1 MSKDD
6 FRGGTSRTR
15 TEAST
20 ARKKAIS
27 QIKDPREKAIAT
39 SATKS
44 KSDKIKELE
53 QGVGSLDR
61 RINKAIKGGDTS
73 LAKDL
78 RARENKFTTK
88 LGLARALQLDGGV
101 VRSKDGKII
110 RSSTTGQPLL
120 TSKGRT
126 IFDQTKDQDFIDPT
140 RRLKNLYPKEFGK
153 MYPISTGLE
162 RGIKLLMKDFKKRD
176 IPYSNPLM
184 PAQRYSPPNID
195 PFAGK
200 SFDPNVGRYY
210 SGTNW
215 EEKARENVDDTNLE
229 VIKETKNK
237 NKNKPTD
244 TLQNIADEQIFRA
257 ALRTPQGVKAL
268 PPNFENTLNR
278 LTNINAL
285 TSGDYLKA
293 KQLLNNFQSVPPG
306 DLSSGIVNSLPPTFE
321 VAENTFFSPVV
332 SNDNKNLDLF
342 TEKEKGTFNNYFQTL
357 NDNKGFDVNFEN
369 PGVSYSKDVLGGTL
383 EAGVSGIGTDEPKA
397 GLFFNKVI

>member
-39 SATKS
+39 AATKS
-44 KSDKIKELE
+44 KSDRIKDIE

-78 RARENKFTTK
+78 RSRENKLTTK
-88 LGLARALQLDGGV
+88 LGIERALQLDGVV

-110 RSSTTGQPLL
+110 RTSTGQPVL
-120 TSKGRT
+120 TSKGRK
-126 IFDQTKDQDFIDPT
+126 IFDQTKDLDFIDPT

-184 PAQRYSPPNID
+184 PAQRYPLQNID
-195 PFAGK
+195 PKEDYFYET
-200 SFDPNVGRYY
+200 D
-210 SGTNW
+210 TL
-215 EEKARENVDDTNLE
+215 ENVDDTNIE

-237 NKNKPTD
+237 NKSTD
-244 TLQNIADEQIFRA
+244 TLQNIYEEKIFRD
-257 ALRTPQGVKAL
+257 ALVNPQNVRAL

-293 KQLLNNFQSVPPG
+293 KQLLDNFQYISPT
-306 DLSSGIVNSLPPTFE
+306 DLSSGIVNSLPSTFE
-321 VAENTFFSPVV
+321 VAENTSFTPLITNEPQILS
-332 SNDNKNLDLF
+332 DNRKKIAENTSFAPAISD
-342 TEKEKGTFNNYFQTL
+342 TL
-357 NDNKGFDVNFEN
+357 QSLSDNKGFDVNVQN
-369 PGVSYSKDVLGGTL
+369 PGIKYSKDFLGGTV
-383 EAGVSGIGTDEPKA
+383 EAGISGIGTDEPKA
-397 GLFFNKVI
+397 GLFYNKVI

>member
-39 SATKS
+39 AATKS
-44 KSDKIKELE
+44 KSDRIKDIE

-78 RARENKFTTK
+78 RSRENKLTTK
-88 LGLARALQLDGGV
+88 LGIERALQLDGGV

-110 RSSTTGQPLL
+110 RTSTGQPIL

-153 MYPISTGLE
+153 MYPIQTGLE
-162 RGIKLLMKDFKKRD
+162 RGIKLLMKDFKKRN

-184 PAQRYSPPNID
+184 PAQRYPLQNID

-210 SGTNW
+210 SGQKFYPSKEDYFYETDTL
-215 EEKARENVDDTNLE
+215 ENVDDTNIE

-237 NKNKPTD
+237 NKSTD
-244 TLQNIADEQIFRA
+244 TLQNIYEEKIFRD
-257 ALRTPQGVKAL
+257 ALVNPQNVRAL

-293 KQLLNNFQSVPPG
+293 KQLLDNFQYISPT
-306 DLSSGIVNSLPPTFE
+306 DLSSGIVNSLPSTFE
-321 VAENTFFSPVV
+321 VAENTFFAPTIS
-332 SNDNKNLDLF
+332 D
-342 TEKEKGTFNNYFQTL
+342 TL
-357 NDNKGFDVNFEN
+357 QSLSDNKGFDVNVQN
-369 PGVSYSKDVLGGTL
+369 PGITYSKDFLGGTI
-383 EAGVSGIGTDEPKA
+383 EAGISGIGTDEPKA
-397 GLFFNKVI
+397 GLFYNKVI

>member
-39 SATKS
+39 AATKS
-44 KSDKIKELE
+44 KSDRIKDIE

-78 RARENKFTTK
+78 RSRENKLTTK
-88 LGLARALQLDGGV
+88 LGIERALQLDGGV

-110 RSSTTGQPLL
+110 RTSTGQPVL
-120 TSKGRT
+120 TSKGRK
-126 IFDQTKDQDFIDPT
+126 IFDQTKDLDFIDPT

-184 PAQRYSPPNID
+184 PAQRYPLQNID
-195 PFAGK
+195 PKEDYFYET
-200 SFDPNVGRYY
+200 D
-210 SGTNW
+210 TL
-215 EEKARENVDDTNLE
+215 ENVDDTNIE

-237 NKNKPTD
+237 NKSTD
-244 TLQNIADEQIFRA
+244 TLQNIYEEKIFRD
-257 ALRTPQGVKAL
+257 ALVNPQNVRAL

-293 KQLLNNFQSVPPG
+293 KQLLDNFQYISPT
-306 DLSSGIVNSLPPTFE
+306 DLSSGIVNSLPSTFE
-321 VAENTFFSPVV
+321 VAENTDNESLKDSIKLV
-332 SNDNKNLDLF
+332 SKYLN
-342 TEKEKGTFNNYFQTL
+342 EKR
-357 NDNKGFDVNFEN
+357 
-369 PGVSYSKDVLGGTL
+369 
-383 EAGVSGIGTDEPKA
+383 
-397 GLFFNKVI
+397 